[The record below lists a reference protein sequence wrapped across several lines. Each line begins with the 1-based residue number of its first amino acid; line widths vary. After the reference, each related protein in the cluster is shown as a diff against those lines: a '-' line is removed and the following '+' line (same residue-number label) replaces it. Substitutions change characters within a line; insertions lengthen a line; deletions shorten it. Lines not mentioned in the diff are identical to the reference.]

1 MKKFLLPL
9 YLLSFIILI
18 LGCGEDYDQHIEG
31 GFVVIDQGITT
42 DFEPLQSVSYVYES
56 EETKR
61 LQLFS
66 IPMSNN
72 NLMIEVLDESDNLLV
87 SQKTFKPNHEFYVVY
102 DFIPGIYKIKLTNLT
117 EEKQSIPWNLVEDEG
132 HNFDSLFVGETDLD
146 SFRSS
151 KTYVLYAP
159 VDGIY
164 YINSITYANL
174 SATLFNDENEEIAFD
189 VNSYDGSNFF
199 ISTSL
204 EKGYYRLFIDTVEGL
219 SSQIPVY
226 IEFRNVQPE
235 PVKLLTNTNSIIETV
250 PAGGLVSFNIEVDKD
265 GLYQMI
271 ADIDDLFDYYF
282 FEAKEDRS
290 SVVSQGIRE
299 PLSYNLRF
307 KANTRYV
314 FIVYNR
320 LLDEDITFSLELSWS
335 DD

>member
-1 MKKFLLPL
+1 M
-9 YLLSFIILI
+9 

-31 GFVVIDQGITT
+31 GFVVIDQDITT
-42 DFEPLQSVSYVYES
+42 DFQPLQSVSYIYES

-61 LQLFS
+61 LQIFS

-87 SQKTFKPNHEFYVVY
+87 SQNTFKPHYEFYVVY
-102 DFIPGIYKIKLTNLT
+102 DFVPGIYKIKLTNLT

-132 HNFDSLFVGETDLD
+132 HNFDSLFVGENDLD
-146 SFRSS
+146 SFISS

-164 YINSITYANL
+164 YINSITSANL

-189 VNSYDGSNFF
+189 VNSYDGSNFL
-199 ISTSL
+199 ISKSL
-204 EKGYYRLFIDTVEGL
+204 EKGYYRLFIDTVEGF
-219 SSQIPVY
+219 SSQEPVY

-235 PVKLLTNTNSIIETV
+235 PVKLLTNTNSIIENV
-250 PAGGLVSFNIEVDKD
+250 PAGGLVSFNIEVDKE

-271 ADIDDLFDYYF
+271 ADIDDLFDYYYI
-282 FEAKEDRS
+282 ETKEDGS
-290 SVVSQGIRE
+290 MLVTQGISK
-299 PLSYNLRF
+299 PLSYNHYF
-307 KANTRYV
+307 KTNTRYV

-320 LLDEDITFSLELSWS
+320 LSDEDITFSLELSWKH
-335 DD
+335 D